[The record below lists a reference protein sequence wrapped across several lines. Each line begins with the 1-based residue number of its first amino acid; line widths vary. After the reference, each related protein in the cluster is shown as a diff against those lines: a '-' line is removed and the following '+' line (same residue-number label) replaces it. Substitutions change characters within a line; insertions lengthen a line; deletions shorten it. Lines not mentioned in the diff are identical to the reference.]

1 MDIKQILSDNAS
13 KIIYQ
18 DAQNAFISKIPVF
31 VNCYNLIPNCDPNE
45 YTSKLINITNN
56 IYPRVNALHL
66 LMFLLSKKY
75 PNHIN
80 SFLHA
85 INVACNYK
93 CDANLLERL
102 GNDIVTCLKRFP
114 NLVSDEFYKNFEE
127 IIIPQAKRG
136 NSVFSY
142 RGTRWFDDHK
152 QKGGTG
158 LADFSYKCYAIPVS
172 SSGLH
177 ELTQMYK
184 ELPAGNFESFEQIRK
199 DAILIGHH
207 GAFGAGVGDMIHNS
221 DLNVKALISG
231 MLQYYNTQDKSQL
244 LAVQSKTDFNIEN
257 VFNLADYN
265 QLCENGETA
274 VSVLQR
280 LNTNLNEA
288 KLHLPNV
295 QNKELQ
301 TKIELL
307 NTNLKTKHLEDA
319 LHTLNE
325 CILQDVKTHKIGI
338 SPNIVQCCVWMDAKI
353 TNWFNKMD
361 FEGEFGLNGNSIFK
375 EVLLFNELLNNPDFT
390 VNQAEF
396 EKFYNDE
403 VISNPTEIA
412 FRAVAQR
419 QNEHV
424 IKLNKLHDKLKE
436 LYSID
441 NEIVFNRKQRI
452 WSGNMFGALQRLLP
466 YKKASTI
473 LGGRYRKER
482 EELDANMYSIIA
494 RWNCLIK

>member
-13 KIIYQ
+13 KIVYQ

-31 VNCYNLIPNCDPNE
+31 VNCYNLIPNCDPYE

-80 SFLHA
+80 NFLHA
-85 INVACNYK
+85 MNVACNYK

-102 GNDIVTCLKRFP
+102 GNDIITCLKRFP
-114 NLVSDEFYKNFEE
+114 NLISDDFYKNLEE
-127 IIIPQAKRG
+127 IIIPEAKCG

-158 LADFSYKCYAIPVS
+158 LADFSYKCYAMPIS

-199 DAILIGHH
+199 DAILLGHH
-207 GAFGAGVGDMIHNS
+207 GVFGAGVGDMIHNS
-221 DLNVKALISG
+221 DFNVKALISG
-231 MLQYYNTQDKSQL
+231 MLTYYKTSNKSRL
-244 LAVQSKTDFNIEN
+244 LAVQSKTDFDINS
-257 VFNLADYN
+257 VFNLENYN
-265 QLCENGETA
+265 QVCENGET
-274 VSVLQR
+274 VRSVLQR
-280 LNTNLNEA
+280 LNNNLNEA
-288 KLHLPNV
+288 KLYLPNT

-307 NTNLKTKHLEDA
+307 NKNLKTKNLEDA

-325 CILQDVKTHKIGI
+325 YILQGVKQHKIGI
-338 SPNIVQCCVWMDAKI
+338 SPNIVQCCVWMDAKV
-353 TNWFNKMD
+353 TEWLNKLD
-361 FEGEFGLNGNSIFK
+361 FEGEFGLNFNSIFK
-375 EVLLFNELLNNPDFT
+375 EILLFNELLNNPDFT
-390 VNQAEF
+390 VNQKEF
-396 EKFYNDE
+396 EKFYNDN

-412 FRAVAQR
+412 FRSVAQR
-419 QNEHV
+419 QNEHT
-424 IKLNKLHDKLKE
+424 IKLNQLHNKLKE

-441 NEIVFNRKQRI
+441 DDIVFNRKQRI

-466 YKKASTI
+466 YKTASTI
-473 LGGRYRKER
+473 LGQRYRKER

-494 RWNCLIK
+494 RWNSLIK